1 MNSSNSGIV
10 YTEFV
15 GVSDSFSDYTVISQG
30 NHNRLVKA
38 KRFGRWYML
47 KGLNGE
53 YAGRAVFVEL
63 LRKEFELGISLDHPN
78 VIRTIGKEHDPRV
91 GDCIV
96 LEYVDGVTLKQWL
109 DTKPSKGERRR
120 VILEILGAMSY
131 FHTKGI
137 IHRDL
142 KPSNILITR
151 NGGNVKVIDF
161 GLSDSDEYAILKQ
174 PSGSVK
180 YSAPEQSEGDVA
192 VDLRA
197 DIYAFGAMLPEFG
210 LAGVYKRIARKATQ
224 RNVASRYANAGQ
236 VQSAILDAGKLR
248 AARVASLAVVLV
260 GVGLYFWVKSVAFLG
275 QPLPLPASVADT
287 VVRQVV
293 RIDTVQSIREVPVV
307 VEKIVLKEPG
317 ESDSTYIA
325 RKKWEKEFMRKAE
338 AKYKK
343 LYIPLIEK
351 YNNATTTEHLAQL
364 SAPLSQMHGKTGDLV
379 EELLAELDPDDE
391 FYYQYVNMIA
401 SLSMKYDRVIGK
413 KTSQIMQKTQQAVS
427 PQ

>member
-1 MNSSNSGIV
+1 
-10 YTEFV
+10 
-15 GVSDSFSDYTVISQG
+15 
-30 NHNRLVKA
+30 
-38 KRFGRWYML
+38 
-47 KGLNGE
+47 
-53 YAGRAVFVEL
+53 
-63 LRKEFELGISLDHPN
+63 
-78 VIRTIGKEHDPRV
+78 
-91 GDCIV
+91 
-96 LEYVDGVTLKQWL
+96 
-109 DTKPSKGERRR
+109 
-120 VILEILGAMSY
+120 MSY

-248 AARVASLAVVLV
+248 VARVASMAVVLV

-343 LYIPLIEK
+343 LYTPLIEK

-364 SAPLSQMHGKTGDLV
+364 SAPLSQVHGKTGDLV

-401 SLSMKYDRVIGK
+401 SLGVKYGRVIEK